1 MSTEPS
7 TDGSESESESEP
19 DHRERMERALRQ
31 IRREG
36 WKAALIQS
44 AVDATALFLAVNL
57 LLSVVDPSWLRPV
70 TLPADATRPVT
81 GALGRSG
88 PLAVP
93 GSALCAAVV
102 ALVALAAGIWV
113 RGRRSFVERFEAVNP
128 PVGEALRTARD
139 AAEGGASSRMTTRLY
154 ADVLDR
160 LQESSSA
167 GLVSLRRV
175 ALTLVVIVAMS
186 AATTQVAVYEVT
198 VGGSGGNGA
207 VNTTTD
213 EPVEFS
219 GLQDGGAVLG
229 DSEELSAGDENI
241 SAEVESTDG
250 DQELDSK
257 SRFPTSA
264 GGGETRT
271 VDSQQAGFAQPEQI
285 ADAELVREYNIR
297 IREPE
302 ES

>member
-7 TDGSESESESEP
+7 TDGSESKSEP
-19 DHRERMERALRQ
+19 DHREQMERALRQ

-70 TLPADATRPVT
+70 TLPADATKPVT

-113 RGRRSFVERFEAVNP
+113 RGRRSLVERFEAANP

-198 VGGSGGNGA
+198 IGGGGNGV

-213 EPVEFS
+213 EPVEFT

-264 GGGETRT
+264 GGGGETRT

-285 ADAELVREYNIR
+285 ADAELVREYSIR